1 MKEQSILAWVV
12 GRVNHGMGATV
23 CSIRAG
29 QKATLAAPRRVGE
42 QNVRVKGRWV
52 LLLLCYW
59 VLFLSL
65 PISIDMKQVWA
76 GIENH
81 GSFGIFRLFLM
92 LSASHHCYPQQ
103 HIKPNVLSCCWLCPG
118 RVMVPT
124 VIFPIAFLGFA
135 VLLLLPELC
144 YLSRLNPGQILFQ
157 YCPGLSRGSISLVK
171 LMTCVLPPRPS
182 FAVQP

>member
-1 MKEQSILAWVV
+1 MVLEKADRVFNHQGLAAWHHMKEQSILAWVV
-12 GRVNHGMGATV
+12 SRVNHGMGATD
-23 CSIRAG
+23 CSICAG

-59 VLFLSL
+59 VLLLSL

-92 LSASHHCYPQQ
+92 LSNSHHCYPQQ
-103 HIKPNVLSCCWLCPG
+103 HIKPNVLSRC
-118 RVMVPT
+118 
-124 VIFPIAFLGFA
+124 
-135 VLLLLPELC
+135 
-144 YLSRLNPGQILFQ
+144 
-157 YCPGLSRGSISLVK
+157 
-171 LMTCVLPPRPS
+171 
-182 FAVQP
+182 